1 MTKIVSWN
9 VNGIR
14 AAHRKGLPEIIAS
27 LDADVVCL
35 QETKA
40 QIDQLPED
48 IREIPGYSGHYFS
61 AERKGYSGVV
71 TFSRPEPRSVREGI
85 GIGEFDREGRV
96 LTHEFGDFFL
106 VNCYVPN
113 AQPELARIDF
123 RKEFNDKL
131 KDQLVSLDKKKPVL
145 LCGDLNV
152 AHRPI
157 DLKNP
162 KANERN
168 PGYSIEEREKFEE
181 LLQAGFI
188 DTFRH
193 LYPNQVSYTWWSYR
207 FNARQKD
214 IGWRIDYFLISRRGI
229 SGVKEVIHHQDIFG
243 SDHCPISIMVDL

>member
-1 MTKIVSWN
+1 MIKIMSWN

-14 AAHRKGLPEIIAS
+14 AAHRKGLLEILAR
-27 LDADVVCL
+27 LDADLICL

-40 QIDQLPED
+40 QVEQLPED
-48 IREIPGYSGHYFS
+48 LREIRGYSSYFYS
-61 AERKGYSGVV
+61 AERKGYSGVA
-71 TFSRPEPRSVREGI
+71 TFSRPKPRLVREGI
-85 GIGEFDREGRV
+85 GVGDFDREGRV
-96 LTHEFGDFFL
+96 LTHEFDDYFL

-131 KDQLVSLDKKKPVL
+131 KGHLVSLDKEKPVI

-168 PGYSIEEREKFEE
+168 PGYSIEEREKFDE
-181 LLQAGFI
+181 LLQAGFV

-193 LYPNQVSYTWWSYR
+193 LYPEKVSYTWWSYR

-214 IGWRIDYFLISRRGI
+214 IGWRIDYFLISRQKV
-229 SGVKEVIHHQDIFG
+229 SAVTEVIHHQDIFG
-243 SDHCPISIMVDL
+243 SDHCPISLRVDL